1 MFRRISERVSE
12 CNGNLMPPRNGFPA
26 PGKLEPR
33 ANRALAAERLNA
45 VVVNRSVHGGVC
57 AEVSALWGRS
67 GGDLDGAADCE
78 AELSI
83 GAALV
88 DGDFGEAV

>member
-12 CNGNLMPPRNGFPA
+12 CNRNLMAPSNGFPA
-26 PGKLEPR
+26 LSKMEPR
-33 ANRALAAERLNA
+33 ANRALAPERLDA
-45 VVVNRSVHGGVC
+45 VFVNRSLHGGVC
-57 AEVSALWGRS
+57 GEVSALWGRS

-88 DGDFGEAV
+88 DGDFGETV

>member
-1 MFRRISERVSE
+1 MQPELDGTEEWIS
-12 CNGNLMPPRNGFPA
+12 CPPKP
-26 PGKLEPR
+26 EPP
-33 ANRALAAERLNA
+33 ANRAPAAERLNA
-45 VVVNRSVHGGVC
+45 AFVNRSVHGGVC

-67 GGDLDGAADCE
+67 GGDLNGAADGE

>member
-12 CNGNLMPPRNGFPA
+12 CDRNLMAPRNGSPR
-26 PGKLEPR
+26 KLEPR
-33 ANRALAAERLNA
+33 TNRAPAPERLNA
-45 VVVNRSVHGGVC
+45 VFVNRSLHGGVC

-67 GGDLDGAADCE
+67 GGDRDGTADCE

-83 GAALV
+83 GAALI